1 MPQRWGRIFLIAL
14 AVVVALWIVGYFVF
28 NLGDSAPGSGTG
40 ETITEP
46 TP

>member
-1 MPQRWGRIFLIAL
+1 MPPRIVRIVLIVLAIAFL
-14 AVVVALWIVGYFVF
+14 LWIVGYFVF